1 MITPIKTAKDRN
13 KFRKRGGYVLHRGT
27 VNGEPYV
34 AIATMDTANRKTGN
48 MVQIWFL
55 LENINPVEAV
65 KIGIDAS
72 TICRECPFAAGN
84 GCYVNVGQAPLSI
97 WRKYKR
103 GGYGDLIPA
112 HYGKAFT
119 GRKIRFG
126 AYGNPT
132 LLPLSMVGAIAKVSA
147 GWTGY
152 FHDWRTNPL
161 AHGYSAYFMASTE
174 TESSLRLASAL
185 GFRTFHVS
193 PVKPAESL
201 ECLSETRNMECSQ
214 CKLCSGLSK
223 QRQPSIWINPH
234 GTKKAR
240 ASRAAMA

>member
-1 MITPIKTAKDRN
+1 MIAAP
-13 KFRKRGGYVLHRGT
+13 KFKKRGGYVLHRGI
-27 VNGEPYV
+27 VAGEPYV
-34 AIATMDTANRKTGN
+34 AIATMKTKNEKTGN

-55 LENINPVEAV
+55 LEHHNPVDAV
-65 KIGIDAS
+65 KRGLDAS

-84 GCYVNVGQAPLSI
+84 GCYVNVGQAPRQI
-97 WRKYKR
+97 WVKYKR
-103 GGYGDLIPA
+103 GGYTDLIPA
-112 HYGKAFT
+112 HYPLAFS

-132 LLPLSMVGAIAKVSA
+132 LLPLAMVKAIASVSA

-161 AHGYSAYFMASTE
+161 AHGYSAFFMASTE
-174 TESSLRLASAL
+174 TENSLKLATAL

-201 ECLSETRNMECSQ
+201 ECLSETRNLECSQ

-240 ASRAAMA
+240 ATRAALA